1 MGHIIFHRMAA
12 DSIVFNHI
20 ATIFCNSLGI
30 WKIQWTNCT
39 NRSTLSRTG
48 NQQNNH
54 LGNSKR
60 YHCLKVNHSSNPIW
74 VSLPRS
80 LERMVVAQPQP
91 PSKGLLPLINMFAS
105 HIFLSSP
112 LLPVSSPLF
121 PFYPMWLWTAAPS
134 NYLTPPVFS
143 TLSSSLPYLLLSVY
157 GQTPLYFLLPS
168 TFLTL
173 YMLPSPPFFSILS
186 PPPLSMGNRLSRP
199 RGPSPPLHFSHCGYC
214 FPLLYPFSLPSSPL
228 SMGCCHLPLL
238 LLGDGGYGIN
248 GFFMLSIGFECFFSL
263 IYCVE
268 ASMKS
273 KNICYLYFYQ
283 VRIHRV
289 IRRFKWLHYLLK

>member
-12 DSIVFNHI
+12 GSIVFNHI

-80 LERMVVAQPQP
+80 LERMVVAQPHP
-91 PSKGLLPLINMFAS
+91 LSKGLLPLINMFAS

-112 LLPVSSPLF
+112 SSSSCLFSPLSLLSYVTMNRC
-121 PFYPMWLWTAAPS
+121 PIQLPHSSSLFYPL
-134 NYLTPPVFS
+134 LFS
-143 TLSSSLPYLLLSVY
+143 PSSLPYLLPSVN
-157 GQTPLYFLLPS
+157 GQTPLYFLPPS

-173 YMLPSPPFFSILS
+173 YKLPSLPFFSILS

-199 RGPSPPLHFSHCGYC
+199 CGPSPPLHFSLFGWCL
-214 FPLLYPFSLPSSPL
+214 PLLYPFSLPSSPL
-228 SMGCCHLPLL
+228 SIGCCGLPLL

-248 GFFMLSIGFECFFSL
+248 GFFMLSMGFERFFSL

-273 KNICYLYFYQ
+273 KNICYLYVYQ
-283 VRIHRV
+283 LRIHRV
-289 IRRFKWLHYLLK
+289 IRRFK